1 MARIFRYIFNNLFF
15 AGKRVLFQ
23 HKDSDAMMKEDY
35 GGKIGKT
42 LDDLRKEEKKKLE
55 LKEVKTSPSPIIKPY
70 GKIRT
75 FFTKLAYQVLRLI
88 VTSSVKITIEGREH
102 IPQVGDALIV
112 ANHSSY
118 LDVPVI
124 GVAFFDNLID
134 LSWVVSK
141 SNYKTPF
148 LRWLYL
154 IFKPIVTGGGTIDK
168 IKYDLNNN
176 RWVVLFPEG
185 NERWCPPSEAKKKE
199 KPYSGAAVVALSTG
213 VTIIPVGI
221 TGADKVLPARS
232 FKMDT
237 RYHITIRIGQPF
249 SYTKINSD
257 TIDTLLISQTREEIM
272 NRVYTLV
279 DYQGKDIEV
288 EDKKAHK
295 LAGIAIAIKKAIM
308 AIIVSG
314 IAVNISSSLMYHF
327 FHSVYSIGTGS
338 VMYRPYMFSLN
349 TEGASLLG
357 GLNFINC
364 VIFVIGYAIL
374 YNAIPSK
381 GIKKGL
387 IFSLFIWLLGIVVPV
402 LRVYMAVS
410 MALPVF
416 IYWLTIDLVGYLVMG
431 VITGAIYK
439 DRRE

>member
-1 MARIFRYIFNNLFF
+1 
-15 AGKRVLFQ
+15 
-23 HKDSDAMMKEDY
+23 
-35 GGKIGKT
+35 
-42 LDDLRKEEKKKLE
+42 
-55 LKEVKTSPSPIIKPY
+55 
-70 GKIRT
+70 
-75 FFTKLAYQVLRLI
+75 
-88 VTSSVKITIEGREH
+88 
-102 IPQVGDALIV
+102 
-112 ANHSSY
+112 
-118 LDVPVI
+118 
-124 GVAFFDNLID
+124 
-134 LSWVVSK
+134 
-141 SNYKTPF
+141 
-148 LRWLYL
+148 
-154 IFKPIVTGGGTIDK
+154 
-168 IKYDLNNN
+168 
-176 RWVVLFPEG
+176 
-185 NERWCPPSEAKKKE
+185 
-199 KPYSGAAVVALSTG
+199 
-213 VTIIPVGI
+213 
-221 TGADKVLPARS
+221 
-232 FKMDT
+232 
-237 RYHITIRIGQPF
+237 
-249 SYTKINSD
+249 
-257 TIDTLLISQTREEIM
+257 
-272 NRVYTLV
+272 
-279 DYQGKDIEV
+279 
-288 EDKKAHK
+288 
-295 LAGIAIAIKKAIM
+295 M